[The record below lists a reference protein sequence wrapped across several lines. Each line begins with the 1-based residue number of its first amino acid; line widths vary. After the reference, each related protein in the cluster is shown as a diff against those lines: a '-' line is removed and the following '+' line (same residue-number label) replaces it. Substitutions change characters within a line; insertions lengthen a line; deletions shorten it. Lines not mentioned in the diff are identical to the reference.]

1 MSAKSIRRDIRCRV
15 LCASRTC
22 CIAPVSTFLT
32 GSAALIFPCRLVSRR
47 TALRVSDPQRHRWES
62 LPQEGQ
68 KYNVVGFK
76 VPEKLPPKSIVIAVN
91 GGSDYLYVPD
101 RDSETV
107 HKAVAFLQ
115 TLGAMGSIFV
125 DSRYGDVPGTMPMNL
140 VKIENVAGRNPDIM
154 VSYDYDENA
163 TIGGVKG
170 TEYSGSLLNN
180 PYRGM
185 HGSFSP
191 IDVHNTLIAIGPD
204 FREGLTDELPTGNV
218 DVAPTVASILGLS
231 LPRADGRPLLEA
243 LRNGPSP
250 RDFQVVSG
258 AFRPKRPVTG
268 IAVKRP
274 TDPAG
279 NDIEPGQTMYS
290 FQLDTKALSYK
301 GKTYMYFDK
310 AKVIRQ

>member
-1 MSAKSIRRDIRCRV
+1 VYPTLTDTDGK
-15 LCASRTC
+15 LC
-22 CIAPVSTFLT
+22 
-32 GSAALIFPCRLVSRR
+32 GK
-47 TALRVSDPQRHRWES
+47 
-62 LPQEGQ
+62 EGQ

-76 VPEKLPPKSIVIAVN
+76 VPEKLPPKSIVMAVN

-204 FREGLTDELPTGNV
+204 FREGLADELPTGNV

-231 LPRADGRPLLEA
+231 LPRADGRPLVEA
-243 LRNGPSP
+243 LRNGPTP

-258 AFRPKRPVTG
+258 AFRPRRPVTG

-290 FQLDTKALSYK
+290 FQLDTKALSYQ